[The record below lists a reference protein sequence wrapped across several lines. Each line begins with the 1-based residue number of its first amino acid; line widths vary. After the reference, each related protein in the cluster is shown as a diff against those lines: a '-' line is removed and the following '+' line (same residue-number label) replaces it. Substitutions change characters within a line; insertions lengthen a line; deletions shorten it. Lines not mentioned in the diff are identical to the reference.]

1 MNVNKSKNINI
12 LNNMSLNFFFVKSI
26 GVGSNGPPSLI
37 YCNISFGV
45 KWPTNSAKITC
56 VTFLSSVSCLPTLYL
71 WNRVK
76 ITEN

>member
-1 MNVNKSKNINI
+1 MQRYHYLKQYEPEI
-12 LNNMSLNFFFVKSI
+12 FFRKKYRCGVKW
-26 GVGSNGPPSLI
+26 PPSII

-45 KWPTNSAKITC
+45 KWPINSAKITC

>member
-1 MNVNKSKNINI
+1 MQKYQYLKQYEHEI
-12 LNNMSLNFFFVKSI
+12 FFVKSR
-26 GVGSNGPPSLI
+26 GVGSNGPPSII

-45 KWPTNSAKITC
+45 KWPINSAKITC